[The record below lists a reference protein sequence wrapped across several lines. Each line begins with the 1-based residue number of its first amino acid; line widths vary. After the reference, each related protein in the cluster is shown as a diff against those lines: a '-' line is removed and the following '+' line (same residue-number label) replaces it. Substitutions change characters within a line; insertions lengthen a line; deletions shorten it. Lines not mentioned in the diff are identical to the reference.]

1 MDFRIRQLQCFLTL
15 ADLLH
20 YGKTARVLYM
30 SQPTITFQIK
40 SLEEAFGAKL
50 FERSRQQVRL
60 TAAGVAF
67 REYAQTILE
76 TVKEARSRLGDMDA
90 RLRLKVGC
98 GPVGQSV
105 LLPAVLRTLAAE
117 YPMFELEVLEL
128 TTEQQRLRISEG
140 SVDALLMVEEISD
153 PRVKFELI
161 RAEPLVAMVSRGSPL
176 ASRSQISLEELRRTP
191 LIASR
196 GKDGHLQQAH
206 LRRLLLTSG
215 VMPRVV
221 EAPESTAVVLAYAAA
236 GEGLAIV
243 AESVGLAGF
252 PGVVMLRFE
261 EEISPLALGLAS
273 IEGNE
278 SEALAVFRE
287 VVMRCAGRAEVWS
300 SRPEAASGVEEFGT
314 EEEWD
319 AVPQRPLPAA
329 GAAELRVRDLSLR
342 GARPRAAG
350 AGGHVGHFSSP
361 RPAPVRSV
369 RLEA

>member
-15 ADLLH
+15 AELLH

-40 SLEEAFGAKL
+40 SLEEAFGTKL

-76 TVKEARSRLGDMDA
+76 TVKAARSRLGDMSS

-98 GPVGQSV
+98 GPVGQTV
-105 LLPAVLRTLAAE
+105 LLPAVIRTLAAE
-117 YPMFELEVLEL
+117 FPMFELEVMEL
-128 TTEQQRLRISEG
+128 TTEQQRLRLSEG
-140 SVDALLMVEEISD
+140 SVDALLMVEEISV

-161 RAEPLVAMVSRGSPL
+161 RAEPLVAMVARRSPL
-176 ASRSQISLEELRRTP
+176 ASRSRISIEDLRRTP

-196 GKDGHLQQAH
+196 GKDGQPRQAH
-206 LRRLLLTSG
+206 LRRLFLTWG
-215 VMPRVV
+215 IAPRVV
-221 EAPESTAVVLAYAAA
+221 EAPESTPVVLAYAAA

-243 AESVGLAGF
+243 AESVGAVGF
-252 PGVVMLRFE
+252 PGLAMLRFE
-261 EEISPLALGLAS
+261 EEIAPLALGLVS

-287 VVMRCAGRAEVWS
+287 VVMQCAGRPEVWS
-300 SRPEAASGVEEFGT
+300 SGSEAESGADDVWG
-314 EEEWD
+314 
-319 AVPQRPLPAA
+319 AVGQRELSSVSP
-329 GAAELRVRDLSLR
+329 AELRGRDLPQR
-342 GARPRAAG
+342 GARPHAVG
-350 AGGHVGHFSSP
+350 AVRPVGHYSSP
-361 RPAPVRSV
+361 RSA
-369 RLEA
+369 AAG